1 MTPIMRI
8 TDVLKEDCVSLSLQ
22 AKGKEEVLSE
32 LCSLLSSKVKFDHGA
47 MVRTLLER
55 EKLGTAGI
63 GDGIAIPHGKLKDLN
78 DMYIAFGR
86 SQEGIPFDSIDG
98 KPVHLFFLLF
108 APEKSTG
115 QHLKTLAK
123 LSRMLK
129 DETFRKLLMGAQTV
143 DELYRMITAK
153 DDAC

>member
-1 MTPIMRI
+1 MMKI
-8 TDVLKEDCVSLSLQ
+8 TDMLRQDFISLSLQ
-22 AKGKEEVLSE
+22 AQGKEEVLSE
-32 LCSLLSSKVKFDHGA
+32 LCSLLSSKIKFDHDA
-47 MVRTLLER
+47 MVKALLER

-63 GDGIAIPHGKLKDLN
+63 GDGIAIPHGKLKDL
-78 DMYIAFGR
+78 DDIYIAFGR
-86 SQEGIPFDSIDG
+86 SREGIPFDSMDG
-98 KPVHLFFLLF
+98 KPVHFFFLLL

-129 DETFRKLLMGAQTV
+129 DESFRTLLMSAQTL
-143 DELYRMITAK
+143 DELYQVISKK

>member
-1 MTPIMRI
+1 MKI
-8 TDVLKEDCVSLSLQ
+8 TDMLKQDFISLSLQ
-22 AKGKEEVLSE
+22 AKGKEDVLSE
-32 LCSLLSSKVKFDHGA
+32 LCSFLSSRLNFDHSA
-47 MVRTLLER
+47 MVKVLLER

-63 GDGIAIPHGKLKDLN
+63 GDGIAIPHGKSKDL
-78 DMYIAFGR
+78 DDIYIAFGR
-86 SQEGIPFDSIDG
+86 SREGIPFDSMDG
-98 KPVHLFFLLF
+98 KPVHLFFLLL

-129 DETFRKLLMGAQTV
+129 DENFRKLLMSAQTL
-143 DELYRMITAK
+143 DELYQAISEK

>member
-1 MTPIMRI
+1 MKI
-8 TDVLKEDCVSLSLQ
+8 TEMLKQDFVSLSLQ

-32 LCSLLSSKVKFDHGA
+32 LCSLLSSKVKFDHDA
-47 MVRTLLER
+47 MVRVLLER

-63 GDGIAIPHGKLKDLN
+63 GDGIAIPHGKLKDL
-78 DMYIAFGR
+78 DDIHIAFGR
-86 SQEGIPFDSIDG
+86 SREGIPFDSMDG
-98 KPVHLFFLLF
+98 KPVHIFFLLL

-129 DETFRKLLMGAQTV
+129 DEKFRKLLMSVQTS
-143 DELYRMITAK
+143 DELYRVISEK